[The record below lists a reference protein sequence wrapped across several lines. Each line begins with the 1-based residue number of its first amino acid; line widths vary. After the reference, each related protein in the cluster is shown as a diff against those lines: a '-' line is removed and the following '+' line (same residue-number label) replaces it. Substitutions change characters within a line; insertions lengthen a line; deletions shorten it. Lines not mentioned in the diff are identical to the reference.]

1 MTGSCIIDGV
11 DISTL
16 GMFIER
22 GGSDDFL
29 SFPNRREPD
38 QVDWPDEDG
47 LDVDLTDCYFDAK
60 TVKVNYVIIAED
72 EVTFKNNLNTFETLH
87 FVPGYRQIYVKEFN
101 KTFSLRFVGFSD
113 YKHSGGLY
121 KRAKKIGKI
130 TAEYSMD
137 DPLQIFTDAINTPI
151 STREYLSHIS
161 INGYDLS
168 RFGIVVQDVYST
180 ALRPHSAK
188 SVMERKISNLNGA
201 IADVGVTPK
210 TQPRTIEIQCTMLA
224 GSYSEFMTNYTALF
238 NNLRISQP
246 VKLNIR
252 TNKSIYC
259 YYNKMNS
266 FRKLSVFAE
275 RIKVSF
281 SIEFI
286 EIQLVELYRLL
297 ATQLGQFIITESGEF
312 IDLNY

>member
-47 LDVDLTDCYFDAK
+47 LDVDLTDCYFEAK
-60 TVKVNYVIIAED
+60 QVKVNYVIIAED

-87 FVPGYRQIYVKEFN
+87 FAPGYRQIYVKEFN
-101 KTFSLRFVGFSD
+101 KTFSLRFIGFSD

-121 KRAKKIGKI
+121 KQAKKIGKI

-151 STREYLSHIS
+151 STREYLSYIS

-224 GSYSEFMTNYTALF
+224 DSYSEFMTNYTALF
-238 NNLRISQP
+238 NGLRITTP
-246 VKLNIR
+246 VQLGITRAGAVIN
-252 TNKSIYC
+252 C
-259 YYNKMNS
+259 YYKKMTNYKKEAPFS
-266 FRKLSVFAE
+266 RKV
-275 RIKVSF
+275 KVSF
-281 SIEFI
+281 NLELQ
-286 EIQLVELYRLL
+286 EI
-297 ATQLGQFIITESGEF
+297 
-312 IDLNY
+312 

>member
-1 MTGSCIIDGV
+1 MTGSCIIDGT

-16 GMFIER
+16 GIFIER

-87 FVPGYRQIYVKEFN
+87 FAPGYRQIYVKEFN
-101 KTFSLRFVGFSD
+101 KNFSLQFIGFSD

-168 RFGIVVQDVYST
+168 RFGIVVRDIYST

-188 SVMERKISNLNGA
+188 SPLERKIGNFSGT
-201 IADVGVTPK
+201 IADVGITPK
-210 TQPRTIEIQCTMLA
+210 KRPREIEIHCTMLA

-238 NNLRISQP
+238 NGLRITTP
-246 VKLNIR
+246 VQLGVTRAGAVIN
-252 TNKSIYC
+252 C
-259 YYNKMNS
+259 YYKKMTNYKKEAPFS
-266 FRKLSVFAE
+266 RKV
-275 RIKVSF
+275 KVSF
-281 SIEFI
+281 NLVLQ
-286 EIQLVELYRLL
+286 EI
-297 ATQLGQFIITESGEF
+297 
-312 IDLNY
+312 